1 MRKLLLIAAVMFSLG
16 SMAQSP
22 LRLAKEFKMAEN
34 NLKVSNLMKVNMPS
48 ASTMKKAPAKVAP
61 EGESRTYY
69 LDCYNSVYGIGTT
82 PEFHK
87 AINVVYGDNNKVYI
101 QNMMYPSMFDTYIEG
116 ELNGNTIT
124 IPNGQAMGTY
134 SNFNM
139 ILSNMKLEEEQ
150 NADGSTSVSIVPD
163 ASKEFTLTVD
173 DEYGTITSGE
183 ESFMGVVTEDYTGTL
198 CVAGIMQFIP
208 ENLFPATD
216 EHEYTYDYEGYST
229 PLHTVN
235 STLQMINLGDYCY
248 IKGLMPEVSSDAWL
262 LGEFVNGDLVLTLP
276 QIVDEDMAC
285 VFADFNDSGS
295 IIFDPVTLAYDAA
308 TDSYTM
314 SDYTLVNLFY
324 TTSGTLGYSDSYDNL
339 KIKATTTGIN
349 KVESSNA
356 DVVSTQYFDI
366 SGRRIN
372 SAQKGINVKVM
383 KYSDGTTKTVKVI
396 K

>member
-198 CVAGIMQFIP
+198 CVAGIMQFVP
-208 ENLFPATD
+208 EDLFPAAD
-216 EHEYTYDYEGYST
+216 EHEYTYDHEGYDT
-229 PLHTVN
+229 PMQTVN
-235 STLQMINLGDYCY
+235 GTLEVISLGDYSY
-248 IKGLMPEVSSDAWL
+248 IKGLMPELNPDAWSFAYM
-262 LGEFVNGDLVLTLP
+262 ENGNLTLSLP
-276 QIVDEDMAC
+276 QIIDEDMAA
-285 VFADFNDSGS
+285 VFVDFNNGGL
-295 IIFDPVTLAYDAA
+295 IMTDPIAFTYDAA
-308 TDSYTM
+308 SDCYTM
-314 SDYTLVNLFY
+314 SDYTLVNLFAK
-324 TTSGTLGYSDSYDNL
+324 SSNSLAYSDSYDNL
-339 KIKATTTGIN
+339 KIKKTTTGIN
-349 KVESSNA
+349 KVEGNDA
-356 DVVSTQYFDI
+356 DVVSTEYFDL
-366 SGRRIN
+366 SGRRISN
-372 SAQKGINVKVM
+372 AQKGINVKVM

>member
-34 NLKVSNLMKVNMPS
+34 NLKKVNNLMRVSLPS
-48 ASTMKKAPAKVAP
+48 ASTMKKAPAKAAP

-69 LDCYNSVYGIGTT
+69 LDFYTSAYGVGTL

-87 AINVVYGDNNKVYI
+87 AVNVVYGADNKVYI
-101 QNMMYPSMFDTYIEG
+101 QNMMYPSLFDTYIEG

-124 IPNGQAMGTY
+124 IPNGQAIGTY
-134 SNFNM
+134 GDTYNM
-139 ILSNMKLEEEQ
+139 VLCNMAVVEET
-150 NADGSTSVSIVPD
+150 DGVSFVPD
-163 ASKEFTLTVD
+163 QSSEFTLTVD
-173 DEYGTITSGE
+173 NEYGTITSGE
-183 ESFMGVVTEDYTGTL
+183 NSFLGIVTDDYRNTL
-198 CVAGIMQFIP
+198 TVGGIMQFVP
-208 ENLFPATD
+208 EDLFPAAD
-216 EHEYTYDYEGYST
+216 EHEYTYDHEGYDT
-229 PLHTVN
+229 PIQTVN
-235 STLQMINLGDYCY
+235 GTLEVISLGDYSY
-248 IKGLMPEVSSDAWL
+248 IKGLMPELNPDAWSFAYM
-262 LGEFVNGDLVLTLP
+262 ENGNLTLSLP
-276 QIVDEDMAC
+276 QIIDEDMAA
-285 VFADFNDSGS
+285 VFADLNNGQ
-295 IIFDPVTLAYDAA
+295 IMTDPIAFTYDAA
-308 TDSYTM
+308 SDCYTM
-314 SDYTLVNLFY
+314 SDYTLVNLFA
-324 TTSGTLGYSDSYDNL
+324 TSSNSLGYSDSYDNL

-349 KVESSNA
+349 KVESSDA

>member
-34 NLKVSNLMKVNMPS
+34 NLKKVNNLMRVSLPS
-48 ASTMKKAPAKVAP
+48 ASTMKKAPAKAAP

-69 LDCYNSVYGIGTT
+69 LDFYTSAYGVGTL

-87 AINVVYGDNNKVYI
+87 AVNVVYGADNKVYI
-101 QNMMYPSMFDTYIEG
+101 QNMMYPSLFDTYIEG

-124 IPNGQAMGTY
+124 IPNGQAIGTY
-134 SNFNM
+134 GDTYNM
-139 ILSNMKLEEEQ
+139 VLCNMAVVEET
-150 NADGSTSVSIVPD
+150 DGVSFVPD
-163 ASKEFTLTVD
+163 QSSEFTLTVD
-173 DEYGTITSGE
+173 NEYGTITSGE
-183 ESFMGVVTEDYTGTL
+183 NSFLGIVTDDYRNTL
-198 CVAGIMQFIP
+198 TVGGIMQFVP
-208 ENLFPATD
+208 EDLFPAAD
-216 EHEYTYDYEGYST
+216 EHEYTYDHEGYDT
-229 PLHTVN
+229 PMQTVN
-235 STLQMINLGDYCY
+235 GTLEVISLGDYSY
-248 IKGLMPEVSSDAWL
+248 IKGLMPELNPDAWSFAYM
-262 LGEFVNGDLVLTLP
+262 ENGNLTLSLP
-276 QIVDEDMAC
+276 QIIDEDMAA
-285 VFADFNDSGS
+285 VFADLNNGQ
-295 IIFDPVTLAYDAA
+295 IMTDPIAFTYDAA
-308 TDSYTM
+308 SDCYTM
-314 SDYTLVNLFY
+314 SDYTLVNLFA
-324 TTSGTLGYSDSYDNL
+324 TSSNSLGYSDSYDNL

-349 KVESSNA
+349 KVESSDA

>member
-34 NLKVSNLMKVNMPS
+34 NLKKVNNLMRVSLPS
-48 ASTMKKAPAKVAP
+48 ASTMKKAPAKAAP

-69 LDCYNSVYGIGTT
+69 LDFYTSAYGVGTL

-87 AINVVYGDNNKVYI
+87 AVNVVYGADNKVYI
-101 QNMMYPSMFDTYIEG
+101 QNMMYPSLFDTYIEG

-124 IPNGQAMGTY
+124 IPNGQAIGTFGDTY
-134 SNFNM
+134 NM
-139 ILSNMKLEEEQ
+139 VLCNMAVVEET
-150 NADGSTSVSIVPD
+150 DGVSFVPD
-163 ASKEFTLTVD
+163 QSSEFTLTVD
-173 DEYGTITSGE
+173 NEYGTITSGE
-183 ESFMGVVTEDYTGTL
+183 NSFLGIVTDDYQNTL
-198 CVAGIMQFIP
+198 TVGGIMQFVP
-208 ENLFPATD
+208 EDFFQAAD
-216 EHEYTYDYEGYST
+216 EHEYTYDHKGYDT
-229 PLHTVN
+229 PIQTVN
-235 STLQMINLGDYCY
+235 GTLEVISLGDYSY
-248 IKGLMPEVSSDAWL
+248 IKGLMPELNPDAWSFAYM
-262 LGEFVNGDLVLTLP
+262 ENGNLTLSLP
-276 QIVDEDMAC
+276 QIIDEDMAA
-285 VFADFNDSGS
+285 VFADLNSGQ
-295 IIFDPVTLAYDAA
+295 IMTDPIAFTYDAA
-308 TDSYTM
+308 SDCYTM
-314 SDYTLVNLFY
+314 SDYTLVNLFA
-324 TTSGTLGYSDSYDNL
+324 TPSNSLGYSDSYDNL

-349 KVESSNA
+349 KVESSDA

>member
-1 MRKLLLIAAVMFSLG
+1 MFSLG

-198 CVAGIMQFIP
+198 CVAGIMQFVP
-208 ENLFPATD
+208 EDLFPAAD
-216 EHEYTYDYEGYST
+216 EHEYTYDHKGYDT
-229 PLHTVN
+229 PMQTVN
-235 STLQMINLGDYCY
+235 GTLEVISLGDYSY
-248 IKGLMPEVSSDAWL
+248 IKGLMPELNPDAWSFAYM
-262 LGEFVNGDLVLTLP
+262 ENGNLTLSLP
-276 QIVDEDMAC
+276 QIIDEDMAA
-285 VFADFNDSGS
+285 VFVDFNNGGL
-295 IIFDPVTLAYDAA
+295 IMTDPIAFTYDAA
-308 TDSYTM
+308 SDCYTM
-314 SDYTLVNLFY
+314 SDYTLVNLFAK
-324 TTSGTLGYSDSYDNL
+324 SSNSLAYSDSYDNL
-339 KIKATTTGIN
+339 KIKKTTTGIN
-349 KVESSNA
+349 KVEGNDA
-356 DVVSTQYFDI
+356 DVVSTEYFDL
-366 SGRRIN
+366 SGRRISN
-372 SAQKGINVKVM
+372 AQKGINVKVM
-383 KYSDGTTKTVKVI
+383 KFSDGTTKIVKVI

>member
-34 NLKVSNLMKVNMPS
+34 NLKKVNNLMRVSLPS
-48 ASTMKKAPAKVAP
+48 ASTMKKAPAKAAP

-69 LDCYNSVYGIGTT
+69 LDFYTSAYGVGTL

-87 AINVVYGDNNKVYI
+87 AVNVVYGADNKVYI
-101 QNMMYPSMFDTYIEG
+101 QNMMYPSLFDTYIEG

-124 IPNGQAMGTY
+124 IPNGQAIGTFGDT
-134 SNFNM
+134 FNM
-139 ILSNMKLEEEQ
+139 VLCNMAVVEET
-150 NADGSTSVSIVPD
+150 DGVSFVPD
-163 ASKEFTLTVD
+163 QSSEFTLTVD
-173 DEYGTITSGE
+173 NEYGTITSGE
-183 ESFMGVVTEDYTGTL
+183 NSFLGIVTDDYQNTL
-198 CVAGIMQFIP
+198 TVGGIMQFVP
-208 ENLFPATD
+208 EDFFPAAD
-216 EHEYTYDYEGYST
+216 EHEYTYDHEGYDT
-229 PLHTVN
+229 PIQTVN
-235 STLQMINLGDYCY
+235 GTLEVISLGDYSY
-248 IKGLMPEVSSDAWL
+248 IKGLMPELNPDAWSFAYM
-262 LGEFVNGDLVLTLP
+262 ENGNLTLSLP
-276 QIVDEDMAC
+276 QIIDEDMAA
-285 VFADFNDSGS
+285 VFVDFNNGGL
-295 IIFDPVTLAYDAA
+295 IMTDPIAFTYDAA
-308 TDSYTM
+308 SDCYTM
-314 SDYTLVNLFY
+314 SDYTLVNLFA
-324 TTSGTLGYSDSYDNL
+324 TSSNSLGYSDSYDNL

-349 KVESSNA
+349 KVESSDA

>member
-1 MRKLLLIAAVMFSLG
+1 MFSLG

-34 NLKVSNLMKVNMPS
+34 NLKKVNNLMRVSLPS
-48 ASTMKKAPAKVAP
+48 ASTMKKAPAKAAP

-69 LDCYNSVYGIGTT
+69 LDFYTSAYGVGTL

-87 AINVVYGDNNKVYI
+87 AVNVVYGADNKVYI
-101 QNMMYPSMFDTYIEG
+101 QNMMYPSLFDTYIEG

-124 IPNGQAMGTY
+124 IPNGQAIGTY
-134 SNFNM
+134 GTYGDTYNM
-139 ILSNMKLEEEQ
+139 VLCNMAVVEET
-150 NADGSTSVSIVPD
+150 DGVSFVPD
-163 ASKEFTLTVD
+163 QSSEFTLTVD
-173 DEYGTITSGE
+173 NEYGTITSGE
-183 ESFMGVVTEDYTGTL
+183 NSFLGIVTDDYQNTL
-198 CVAGIMQFIP
+198 TVGGIMQFVP
-208 ENLFPATD
+208 EDFFLAAD
-216 EHEYTYDYEGYST
+216 EHEYTYDHEGYDT
-229 PLHTVN
+229 PIQTVN
-235 STLQMINLGDYCY
+235 GTLEVISLGDYSY
-248 IKGLMPEVSSDAWL
+248 IKGLMPELNPDAWSFAYM
-262 LGEFVNGDLVLTLP
+262 ENGNLTLSLP
-276 QIVDEDMAC
+276 QIIDEDMAA
-285 VFADFNDSGS
+285 VFVDFNNGGL
-295 IIFDPVTLAYDAA
+295 IMTDPIAFTYDAA

-314 SDYTLVNLFY
+314 SDYTLVNLFA
-324 TTSGTLGYSDSYDNL
+324 TSSNSLGYSDSYENL

-349 KVESSNA
+349 KVESSDA

>member
-1 MRKLLLIAAVMFSLG
+1 MFSLG

-150 NADGSTSVSIVPD
+150 NADDSTSVSIVPD

-198 CVAGIMQFIP
+198 CVAGVMQFVP
-208 ENLFPATD
+208 EDLFPAAD
-216 EHEYTYDYEGYST
+216 EHEYTYDHEGYDT
-229 PLHTVN
+229 PIQTVN
-235 STLQMINLGDYCY
+235 GTLEVISLGDYSY
-248 IKGLMPEVSSDAWL
+248 IKGLMPELNPDAWSFAYM
-262 LGEFVNGDLVLTLP
+262 ENGNLTLSLP
-276 QIVDEDMAC
+276 QIIDEDMAA
-285 VFADFNDSGS
+285 VFVDFNNGGQ
-295 IIFDPVTLAYDAA
+295 IMTDPIAFTYDAA
-308 TDSYTM
+308 SDCYTM
-314 SDYTLVNLFY
+314 SDYTLVNLF
-324 TTSGTLGYSDSYDNL
+324 TTPSNSLGYSDSYDNL

-349 KVESSNA
+349 KVESSDA

>member
-34 NLKVSNLMKVNMPS
+34 NLKKVNNLMRVSLPS
-48 ASTMKKAPAKVAP
+48 ASTMKKAPAKAAP

-69 LDCYNSVYGIGTT
+69 LDFYTSAYGVGTL

-87 AINVVYGDNNKVYI
+87 AVNVVYGADNKVYI
-101 QNMMYPSMFDTYIEG
+101 QNMMYPSLFDTYIEG

-124 IPNGQAMGTY
+124 IPNGQAIGTFGDTY
-134 SNFNM
+134 NM
-139 ILSNMKLEEEQ
+139 VLCNMAVVEET
-150 NADGSTSVSIVPD
+150 DGVSFVPD
-163 ASKEFTLTVD
+163 QSSEFTLTVD
-173 DEYGTITSGE
+173 NEYGTITSGE
-183 ESFMGVVTEDYTGTL
+183 NSFLGIVTDDYQNTL
-198 CVAGIMQFIP
+198 TVGGIMQFVP
-208 ENLFPATD
+208 EDFFQAAD
-216 EHEYTYDYEGYST
+216 EHEYTYDHEGYDT
-229 PLHTVN
+229 PIQTVN
-235 STLQMINLGDYCY
+235 GTLEVISLGDYSY
-248 IKGLMPEVSSDAWL
+248 IKGLMPELNPDAWSFAYM
-262 LGEFVNGDLVLTLP
+262 ENGNLTLSLP
-276 QIVDEDMAC
+276 QIIDEDMAA
-285 VFADFNDSGS
+285 VFADFNNGGQ
-295 IIFDPVTLAYDAA
+295 IMTDPIAFTYDAA
-308 TDSYTM
+308 SDCYTM
-314 SDYTLVNLFY
+314 SDYTLVNLFA
-324 TTSGTLGYSDSYDNL
+324 TSSNSLGYSDSYENL

-349 KVESSNA
+349 KVESSDA

>member
-198 CVAGIMQFIP
+198 CVAGIMQFVP
-208 ENLFPATD
+208 EDLFPAAD
-216 EHEYTYDYEGYST
+216 EHEYTYDHEGYDT
-229 PLHTVN
+229 PMQTVN
-235 STLQMINLGDYCY
+235 GTLEVISLGDYSY
-248 IKGLMPEVSSDAWL
+248 IKGLMPELNPDAWSFAYM
-262 LGEFVNGDLVLTLP
+262 ENGNLTLSLP
-276 QIVDEDMAC
+276 QIIDEDMAA
-285 VFADFNDSGS
+285 VFVDFNNGGQ
-295 IIFDPVTLAYDAA
+295 IMTDPIAFTYDAA
-308 TDSYTM
+308 SDCYTM
-314 SDYTLVNLFY
+314 SDYTLVNLF
-324 TTSGTLGYSDSYDNL
+324 TTPSNSLGYSDSYDNL

-349 KVESSNA
+349 KVEGNDA
-356 DVVSTQYFDI
+356 DVVSTEYFDL
-366 SGRRIN
+366 SGRRISN
-372 SAQKGINVKVM
+372 AQKGINVKVM
-383 KYSDGTTKTVKVI
+383 KFSDGTTKTVKVI

>member
-34 NLKVSNLMKVNMPS
+34 NLKKVNNLMRVSLPS
-48 ASTMKKAPAKVAP
+48 ASTMKKAPAKAAP

-69 LDCYNSVYGIGTT
+69 LDFYTSAYGVGTL

-87 AINVVYGDNNKVYI
+87 AVNVVYGADNKVYI
-101 QNMMYPSMFDTYIEG
+101 QNMMYPSLFDTYIEG

-124 IPNGQAMGTY
+124 IPNGQAIGTY
-134 SNFNM
+134 GDTYNM
-139 ILSNMKLEEEQ
+139 VLCNMAVVEET
-150 NADGSTSVSIVPD
+150 DGVSFVPD
-163 ASKEFTLTVD
+163 QSSEFTLTVD
-173 DEYGTITSGE
+173 NEYGTITSGE
-183 ESFMGVVTEDYTGTL
+183 NSFLGIVTDDYQNTL
-198 CVAGIMQFIP
+198 TVGGIMQFVP
-208 ENLFPATD
+208 EDLFPAAD
-216 EHEYTYDYEGYST
+216 EHEYTYDHEGYDT
-229 PLHTVN
+229 PIQTVN
-235 STLQMINLGDYCY
+235 GTLEVISLGDYSY
-248 IKGLMPEVSSDAWL
+248 IKGLMPELNPDAWSFAYM
-262 LGEFVNGDLVLTLP
+262 ENGNLTLSLP
-276 QIVDEDMAC
+276 QIIDEDMAA
-285 VFADFNDSGS
+285 VFADLNNGQ
-295 IIFDPVTLAYDAA
+295 IMTDPIAFTYDAA
-308 TDSYTM
+308 SDCYTM
-314 SDYTLVNLFY
+314 SDYTLVNLFA
-324 TTSGTLGYSDSYDNL
+324 TSSNSLGYSDSYDNL

-349 KVESSNA
+349 KVESSDA

>member
-1 MRKLLLIAAVMFSLG
+1 MFSLG

-183 ESFMGVVTEDYTGTL
+183 ESFLGVVTEDYTGTL
-198 CVAGIMQFIP
+198 CVAGVMQFVP
-208 ENLFPATD
+208 EDLFPAAD
-216 EHEYTYDYEGYST
+216 EHEYTYDHEGYDT
-229 PLHTVN
+229 PIQTVN
-235 STLQMINLGDYCY
+235 GTLEVISLGDYSY
-248 IKGLMPEVSSDAWL
+248 IKGLMPELNPDAWSFAYM
-262 LGEFVNGDLVLTLP
+262 ENGNLTLSLP
-276 QIVDEDMAC
+276 QIIDEDMAA
-285 VFADFNDSGS
+285 VFVDFNNGGQ
-295 IIFDPVTLAYDAA
+295 IMTDPIAFTYDAA
-308 TDSYTM
+308 SDCYTM
-314 SDYTLVNLFY
+314 SDYTLVNL
-324 TTSGTLGYSDSYDNL
+324 L
-339 KIKATTTGIN
+339 
-349 KVESSNA
+349 
-356 DVVSTQYFDI
+356 
-366 SGRRIN
+366 
-372 SAQKGINVKVM
+372 
-383 KYSDGTTKTVKVI
+383 
-396 K
+396 

>member
-34 NLKVSNLMKVNMPS
+34 NLKKVNNLMRVSLPS
-48 ASTMKKAPAKVAP
+48 ASTMKKAPAKAAP

-69 LDCYNSVYGIGTT
+69 LDFYTSAYGVGTL

-87 AINVVYGDNNKVYI
+87 AVNVVYGADNKVYI
-101 QNMMYPSMFDTYIEG
+101 QNMMYPSLFDTYIEG

-124 IPNGQAMGTY
+124 IPNGQAIGTFGDTY
-134 SNFNM
+134 NM
-139 ILSNMKLEEEQ
+139 VLCNMAVVEET
-150 NADGSTSVSIVPD
+150 DGVSFVPD
-163 ASKEFTLTVD
+163 QSSEFTLTVD
-173 DEYGTITSGE
+173 NEYGTITSGE
-183 ESFMGVVTEDYTGTL
+183 NSFLGIVTDDYQNTL
-198 CVAGIMQFIP
+198 TVGGIMQFVP
-208 ENLFPATD
+208 EDFFQAAD
-216 EHEYTYDYEGYST
+216 EHEYTYDHEGYDT
-229 PLHTVN
+229 PIQTVN
-235 STLQMINLGDYCY
+235 GTLEVISLGDYSY
-248 IKGLMPEVSSDAWL
+248 IKGLMPELNPDAWSFAYM
-262 LGEFVNGDLVLTLP
+262 ENGNLTLSLP
-276 QIVDEDMAC
+276 QIIDEDMAA
-285 VFADFNDSGS
+285 VFADFNNGGQ
-295 IIFDPVTLAYDAA
+295 IMTDPIAFTYDAA
-308 TDSYTM
+308 SDCYTM
-314 SDYTLVNLFY
+314 SDYTLVNLFA
-324 TTSGTLGYSDSYDNL
+324 TSSNSLGYSDSYDNL

-349 KVESSNA
+349 KVESSDA

>member
-34 NLKVSNLMKVNMPS
+34 NLKKVNNLMRVSLPS
-48 ASTMKKAPAKVAP
+48 ASTMKKAPAKAAP

-69 LDCYNSVYGIGTT
+69 LDFYTSAYGVGTL

-87 AINVVYGDNNKVYI
+87 AVNVVYGADNKVYI
-101 QNMMYPSMFDTYIEG
+101 QNMMYPSLFDTYIEG

-124 IPNGQAMGTY
+124 IPNGQAIGTFGDTY
-134 SNFNM
+134 NM
-139 ILSNMKLEEEQ
+139 VLCNMAVVEET
-150 NADGSTSVSIVPD
+150 DGVSFVPD
-163 ASKEFTLTVD
+163 QSSEFTLTVD
-173 DEYGTITSGE
+173 NEYGTITSGE
-183 ESFMGVVTEDYTGTL
+183 NSFLGIVTDDYLNTL
-198 CVAGIMQFIP
+198 TVGGIMQFVP
-208 ENLFPATD
+208 EDLFPAAD
-216 EHEYTYDYEGYST
+216 EHEYTYDHEGYGT
-229 PLHTVN
+229 PIQTVN
-235 STLQMINLGDYCY
+235 GTLEVISLGDYSY
-248 IKGLMPEVSSDAWL
+248 IKGLMPELNPDAWSFAYM
-262 LGEFVNGDLVLTLP
+262 ENGNLTLSLP
-276 QIVDEDMAC
+276 QIIDEDMAA
-285 VFADFNDSGS
+285 VFADLNNGQ
-295 IIFDPVTLAYDAA
+295 IMTDPIAFTYDAA
-308 TDSYTM
+308 SDCYTM
-314 SDYTLVNLFY
+314 SDYTLVNLFA
-324 TTSGTLGYSDSYDNL
+324 TSSNSLGYSDSYDNL

-349 KVESSNA
+349 KVESSDA

>member
-34 NLKVSNLMKVNMPS
+34 NLKKVNNLMRVSLPS
-48 ASTMKKAPAKVAP
+48 ASTMKKAPAKAAP

-69 LDCYNSVYGIGTT
+69 LDFYTSAYGVGTL

-87 AINVVYGDNNKVYI
+87 AVNVVYGADNKVYI
-101 QNMMYPSMFDTYIEG
+101 QNMMYPSLFDTYIEG

-124 IPNGQAMGTY
+124 IPNGQAIGTFGDT
-134 SNFNM
+134 FNM
-139 ILSNMKLEEEQ
+139 VLCNMAVVEET
-150 NADGSTSVSIVPD
+150 DGVSFVPD
-163 ASKEFTLTVD
+163 QSSEFTLTVD
-173 DEYGTITSGE
+173 NEYGTITSGE
-183 ESFMGVVTEDYTGTL
+183 NSFLGIVTDDYQNTL
-198 CVAGIMQFIP
+198 TVGGIMQFVP
-208 ENLFPATD
+208 EDFFQAAD
-216 EHEYTYDYEGYST
+216 EHEYTYDHEGYGT
-229 PLHTVN
+229 PIQTVN
-235 STLQMINLGDYCY
+235 GTLEVISLGDYSY
-248 IKGLMPEVSSDAWL
+248 IKGLMPELNPDTWSFAYM
-262 LGEFVNGDLVLTLP
+262 ENGNLTLSLP
-276 QIVDEDMAC
+276 QIIDEDMAA
-285 VFADFNDSGS
+285 VFADFNNGGQ
-295 IIFDPVTLAYDAA
+295 IMTDPIAFTYDAA
-308 TDSYTM
+308 SDCYTM
-314 SDYTLVNLFY
+314 SDYTLVNLFA
-324 TTSGTLGYSDSYDNL
+324 TSSNSLGYSDSYDNL

-349 KVESSNA
+349 KVESSDA

>member
-34 NLKVSNLMKVNMPS
+34 NLKKVNNLMRVSLPS
-48 ASTMKKAPAKVAP
+48 ASTMKKAPAKAAP

-69 LDCYNSVYGIGTT
+69 LDFYTSAYGVGTL

-87 AINVVYGDNNKVYI
+87 AVNVVYGADNKVYI
-101 QNMMYPSMFDTYIEG
+101 QNMMYPSLFDTYIEG

-124 IPNGQAMGTY
+124 IPNGQAIGTFGDTY
-134 SNFNM
+134 NM
-139 ILSNMKLEEEQ
+139 VLCNMAVVEET
-150 NADGSTSVSIVPD
+150 DGVSFVPD
-163 ASKEFTLTVD
+163 QSSEFTLTVD
-173 DEYGTITSGE
+173 NEYGTITSGE
-183 ESFMGVVTEDYTGTL
+183 NSFLGIVTDDYQNTL
-198 CVAGIMQFIP
+198 TVGGIMQFVP
-208 ENLFPATD
+208 EDFFQAAD
-216 EHEYTYDYEGYST
+216 EHEYTYDHEGYGT
-229 PLHTVN
+229 PMQTVN
-235 STLQMINLGDYCY
+235 GTLEVISLGDYSY
-248 IKGLMPEVSSDAWL
+248 IKGLMPELNPDAWSFAYM
-262 LGEFVNGDLVLTLP
+262 ENGNLTLSLP
-276 QIVDEDMAC
+276 QIIDEDMAA
-285 VFADFNDSGS
+285 VFADFNNGGQ
-295 IIFDPVTLAYDAA
+295 IMTDPIAFTYDAA
-308 TDSYTM
+308 SDCYTM
-314 SDYTLVNLFY
+314 SDYTLVNLFA
-324 TTSGTLGYSDSYDNL
+324 TSSNSLGYSDSYDNL

-349 KVESSNA
+349 KVESSDA

>member
-34 NLKVSNLMKVNMPS
+34 NLKKVNNLMRVSLPS
-48 ASTMKKAPAKVAP
+48 ASTMKKAPAKAAP

-69 LDCYNSVYGIGTT
+69 LDFYTSAYGVGTL

-87 AINVVYGDNNKVYI
+87 AVNVVYGADNKVYI
-101 QNMMYPSMFDTYIEG
+101 QNMMYPSLFDTYIEG

-124 IPNGQAMGTY
+124 IPNGQAIGT
-134 SNFNM
+134 FGDTFDMVLCNM
-139 ILSNMKLEEEQ
+139 AVVEET
-150 NADGSTSVSIVPD
+150 DGVSFVPD
-163 ASKEFTLTVD
+163 QSSEFTLTVD
-173 DEYGTITSGE
+173 NEYGTITSGE
-183 ESFMGVVTEDYTGTL
+183 NSFLGIVTDDYQNTL
-198 CVAGIMQFIP
+198 TVGGIMQFVP
-208 ENLFPATD
+208 EDLFPAAD
-216 EHEYTYDYEGYST
+216 EHEYTYDHEGYDT
-229 PLHTVN
+229 PMQTVN
-235 STLQMINLGDYCY
+235 GTLEVISLGDYSY
-248 IKGLMPEVSSDAWL
+248 IKGLMPELNPDAWSFAYM
-262 LGEFVNGDLVLTLP
+262 ENGNLTLSLP
-276 QIVDEDMAC
+276 QIIDEDMAA
-285 VFADFNDSGS
+285 VFADFNKGGQ
-295 IIFDPVTLAYDAA
+295 IMTDPIAFTYDAA
-308 TDSYTM
+308 SDCYTM
-314 SDYTLVNLFY
+314 SDYTLVNLFA
-324 TTSGTLGYSDSYDNL
+324 TSSNSLGYSDSYDNL

-349 KVESSNA
+349 KVESSDA

>member
-34 NLKVSNLMKVNMPS
+34 NLKKVNNLMRVSLPS
-48 ASTMKKAPAKVAP
+48 ASTMKKAPAKAAP

-69 LDCYNSVYGIGTT
+69 LDFYTSAYGVGTL

-87 AINVVYGDNNKVYI
+87 AVNVVYGADNKVYI
-101 QNMMYPSMFDTYIEG
+101 QNMMYPSLFDTYIEG

-124 IPNGQAMGTY
+124 IPNGQAIGTFGDTY
-134 SNFNM
+134 NM
-139 ILSNMKLEEEQ
+139 VLCNMAVVEET
-150 NADGSTSVSIVPD
+150 DGVSFVPD
-163 ASKEFTLTVD
+163 QSSEFTLTVD
-173 DEYGTITSGE
+173 NEYGTITSGE
-183 ESFMGVVTEDYTGTL
+183 NSFLGIVTDDYQNTL
-198 CVAGIMQFIP
+198 TVGGIMQFVP
-208 ENLFPATD
+208 EDFFQAAD
-216 EHEYTYDYEGYST
+216 EHEYTYDHEGYDT
-229 PLHTVN
+229 PMQTVN
-235 STLQMINLGDYCY
+235 GTLEVISLGDYSY
-248 IKGLMPEVSSDAWL
+248 IKGLMPELNPDAWSFAYM
-262 LGEFVNGDLVLTLP
+262 ENGNLTLSLP
-276 QIVDEDMAC
+276 QIIDEDMAA
-285 VFADFNDSGS
+285 VFADFNNSGQ
-295 IIFDPVTLAYDAA
+295 IMTDPIAFTYDAA
-308 TDSYTM
+308 SDCYTM
-314 SDYTLVNLFY
+314 SDYTLVNLFA
-324 TTSGTLGYSDSYDNL
+324 TSSNSLGYSDSYDNL

-349 KVESSNA
+349 KVESSDA

>member
-34 NLKVSNLMKVNMPS
+34 NLKKVNNLMRVSLPS
-48 ASTMKKAPAKVAP
+48 ASTMKKAPAKAAP

-69 LDCYNSVYGIGTT
+69 LDFYTSAYGVGTL

-87 AINVVYGDNNKVYI
+87 AVNVVYGADNKVYI
-101 QNMMYPSMFDTYIEG
+101 QNMMYPSLFDTYIEG

-124 IPNGQAMGTY
+124 IPNGQAIGTY
-134 SNFNM
+134 GDTFNM
-139 ILSNMKLEEEQ
+139 VLCNMAVVEET
-150 NADGSTSVSIVPD
+150 DGVSFVPD
-163 ASKEFTLTVD
+163 QSSEFTLTVD
-173 DEYGTITSGE
+173 NEYGTITSGE
-183 ESFMGVVTEDYTGTL
+183 NSFLGIVTDDYRNTL
-198 CVAGIMQFIP
+198 TVGGIMQFVP
-208 ENLFPATD
+208 EDLFPAAD
-216 EHEYTYDYEGYST
+216 EHEYTYDHEGYDT
-229 PLHTVN
+229 PMQTVN
-235 STLQMINLGDYCY
+235 GTLEVISLGDYSY
-248 IKGLMPEVSSDAWL
+248 IKGLMPELNPDAWSFAYM
-262 LGEFVNGDLVLTLP
+262 ENGNLTLSLP
-276 QIVDEDMAC
+276 QIIDEDMAA
-285 VFADFNDSGS
+285 VFADLNNGQ
-295 IIFDPVTLAYDAA
+295 IMTDPIAFTYDAA
-308 TDSYTM
+308 SDCYTM
-314 SDYTLVNLFY
+314 SDYTLVNLFA
-324 TTSGTLGYSDSYDNL
+324 TSSNSLGYSDSYDNL

-349 KVESSNA
+349 KVESSDA

>member
-1 MRKLLLIAAVMFSLG
+1 
-16 SMAQSP
+16 
-22 LRLAKEFKMAEN
+22 
-34 NLKVSNLMKVNMPS
+34 MKVNMPS

-198 CVAGIMQFIP
+198 CVAGIMQFVP
-208 ENLFPATD
+208 EDLFPAAD
-216 EHEYTYDYEGYST
+216 EHEYTYDHEGYDT
-229 PLHTVN
+229 PMQTVN
-235 STLQMINLGDYCY
+235 GTLEVISLGDYRY
-248 IKGLMPEVSSDAWL
+248 IKGLMPELNPDAWSFAYM
-262 LGEFVNGDLVLTLP
+262 ENGNLTLSLP
-276 QIVDEDMAC
+276 QIIDEDMAA
-285 VFADFNDSGS
+285 VFADFNKGGQ
-295 IIFDPVTLAYDAA
+295 IMTDPIAFTYDAA
-308 TDSYTM
+308 SDCYTM
-314 SDYTLVNLFY
+314 SDYTLVNLFAK
-324 TTSGTLGYSDSYDNL
+324 SSNSLAYSDSYDNL
-339 KIKATTTGIN
+339 KIKKTTTGIN
-349 KVESSNA
+349 KVEGNDA

>member
-34 NLKVSNLMKVNMPS
+34 NLKKVNNLMRVSLPS
-48 ASTMKKAPAKVAP
+48 ASTMKKAPAKAAP

-69 LDCYNSVYGIGTT
+69 LDFYTSAYGVGTL

-87 AINVVYGDNNKVYI
+87 AVNVVYGADNKVYI
-101 QNMMYPSMFDTYIEG
+101 QNMMYPSLFDTYIEG

-124 IPNGQAMGTY
+124 IPNGQAIGTFGDTY
-134 SNFNM
+134 NM
-139 ILSNMKLEEEQ
+139 VLCNMAVVEET
-150 NADGSTSVSIVPD
+150 DGVSFVPD
-163 ASKEFTLTVD
+163 QSSEFTLTVD
-173 DEYGTITSGE
+173 NEYGTITSGE
-183 ESFMGVVTEDYTGTL
+183 NSFLGIVTDDYKNTL
-198 CVAGIMQFIP
+198 TVGGIMQFVP
-208 ENLFPATD
+208 EDLFPAAD
-216 EHEYTYDYEGYST
+216 EHEYTYDHEGYDT
-229 PLHTVN
+229 PIQTVN
-235 STLQMINLGDYCY
+235 GTLEVISLGDYSY
-248 IKGLMPEVSSDAWL
+248 IKGLMPELNPDAWSFAYM
-262 LGEFVNGDLVLTLP
+262 ENGNLTLSLP
-276 QIVDEDMAC
+276 QIIDEDMAA
-285 VFADFNDSGS
+285 VFADLNNGQ
-295 IIFDPVTLAYDAA
+295 IMTDPIAFTYDAA
-308 TDSYTM
+308 SDCYTM
-314 SDYTLVNLFY
+314 SDYTLVNLFA
-324 TTSGTLGYSDSYDNL
+324 TSSNSLGYSDSYDNL

-349 KVESSNA
+349 KVESSDA

>member
-34 NLKVSNLMKVNMPS
+34 NLKKVNNLMRVSLPS
-48 ASTMKKAPAKVAP
+48 ASTMKKAPAKAAP

-69 LDCYNSVYGIGTT
+69 LDFYTSAYGVGTL

-87 AINVVYGDNNKVYI
+87 AVNVVYGADNKVYI
-101 QNMMYPSMFDTYIEG
+101 QNMMYPSLFDTYIEG

-124 IPNGQAMGTY
+124 IPNGQAIGTFGDTY
-134 SNFNM
+134 NM
-139 ILSNMKLEEEQ
+139 VLCNMAVVEET
-150 NADGSTSVSIVPD
+150 DGVSFVPD
-163 ASKEFTLTVD
+163 QSSEFTLTVD
-173 DEYGTITSGE
+173 NEYGTITSGE
-183 ESFMGVVTEDYTGTL
+183 NSFLGIVTDDYQNTL
-198 CVAGIMQFIP
+198 TVGGIMQFVP
-208 ENLFPATD
+208 EDFFQAAD
-216 EHEYTYDYEGYST
+216 EHEYTYDHEGYDT
-229 PLHTVN
+229 PIQTVN
-235 STLQMINLGDYCY
+235 GTLEVISLGDYSY
-248 IKGLMPEVSSDAWL
+248 IKGLMPELNPDAWSFAYM
-262 LGEFVNGDLVLTLP
+262 ENGNLTLSLP
-276 QIVDEDMAC
+276 QIIDEDMAA
-285 VFADFNDSGS
+285 VFADFNNGGL
-295 IIFDPVTLAYDAA
+295 IMTDPIAFTYDAA
-308 TDSYTM
+308 SDCYTM
-314 SDYTLVNLFY
+314 SDYTLVNLFA
-324 TTSGTLGYSDSYDNL
+324 TSSNSLGYSDSYENL

-349 KVESSNA
+349 KVESSDA